1 MARVRANKA
10 HLHGWGCRVA
20 KVWRQH
26 RRHMLLKLGDGCP
39 HDALRRVR
47 EIKPARLRPL
57 LGMHGDGIS
66 ARATPAAAA
75 GTSGAM
81 AGPTHTTGPPRAPL
95 AALSRLV
102 LVLVLVLRL
111 RLRLVLVA
119 YTRGGNHAGYV
130 A

>member
-26 RRHMLLKLGDGCP
+26 RRHMLLKLGDGSP

-57 LGMHGDGIS
+57 LACTGMEYQPEPRRRPLLAPVAPWLAPHHW
-66 ARATPAAAA
+66 PAAC
-75 GTSGAM
+75 
-81 AGPTHTTGPPRAPL
+81 TTG
-95 AALSRLV
+95 SLV
-102 LVLVLVLRL
+102 EAGAGAGAGAGAEAGAGAVHAWGNNACH
-111 RLRLVLVA
+111 VA
-119 YTRGGNHAGYV
+119 
-130 A
+130 